1 MTFKD
6 AAALSYNYLT
16 AYILLHE
23 FGNIKS
29 GQSVFFHSAGG
40 GVGVALTQ
48 LTKLISNLTVIG
60 TCSKDKFNALKHHI
74 KHLFDENSSVD
85 YVQEIKK

>member
-60 TCSKDKFNALKHHI
+60 TVTVIEL
-74 KHLFDENSSVD
+74 
-85 YVQEIKK
+85 